1 MKWCHGSGTPLGV
14 IVIGLAL
21 GTTAAA
27 CSRAAEVPT
36 GQVEQAQRPALQE
49 SWDIVLNV
57 SEAGVSRIRL
67 TAWHMERYDDPDS
80 VFTLFES
87 NPDSANDR
95 VEATFYDSTGVE
107 NASMTAESVR
117 FDEEGEL
124 LVARGDVHVSAPSG
138 RMLEAEVLHWDQPG
152 RRIIVPG
159 FVYLETEGEE
169 IRGYDLEADEDL
181 DNYVIRRI
189 TGTVVVKEDSE

>member
-49 SWDIVLNV
+49 SWDIILNI

-67 TAWHMERYDDPDS
+67 TAWHMERYDDSDS
-80 VFTLFES
+80 LFTLFES
-87 NPDSANDR
+87 NPDSASDR
-95 VEATFYDSTGVE
+95 VEATFHDSTGVE

-117 FDEEGEL
+117 FDEEGER
-124 LVARGDVHVSAPSG
+124 LVATGDVHVSASSG
-138 RMLEAEVLHWDQPG
+138 RLLEAEVLHWDQSR
-152 RRIIVPG
+152 RRITVPG
-159 FVYLETEGEE
+159 FVYLKTEGEE
-169 IRGYDLEADEDL
+169 IRGFDLEADENL
-181 DNYVIRRI
+181 DNYVIHRI
-189 TGTVVVKEDSE
+189 TGTVVVREDSE

>member
-1 MKWCHGSGTPLGV
+1 MKWYHGSGTPLGV

-49 SWDIVLNV
+49 SWDIVLNI

-87 NPDSANDR
+87 NPDSTNDR
-95 VEATFYDSTGVE
+95 VEATFYDSTGAE
-107 NASMTAESVR
+107 NASMMAQAVR
-117 FDEEGEL
+117 FDEEGER
-124 LVARGDVHVSAPSG
+124 LVATGDVHVTASSG

-152 RRIIVPG
+152 GRITVPG
-159 FVYLETEGEE
+159 FVYLVTEGEE
-169 IRGYDLEADEDL
+169 IRGFDLEADEDL
-181 DNYVIRRI
+181 GNYVIHRI
-189 TGTVVVKEDSE
+189 TGTVVVKEDRE